1 MEDLVKLTVDYH
13 YAKKKKGVDTGGW
26 KRIYKGATIDEK
38 PNNVGVNLCLEGTA
52 LKKTKFNLPKIQNI

>member
-26 KRIYKGATIDEK
+26 KRIHKGATIDEK

-52 LKKTKFNLPKIQNI
+52 LTKKKCNLPKI

>member
-1 MEDLVKLTVDYH
+1 VDYH

-26 KRIYKGATIDEK
+26 KRIHKGATIDEK

-52 LKKTKFNLPKIQNI
+52 LTKKKCNLPKI